1 LALRGR
7 LRLDAGFLVAIFL
20 LLASLY
26 FLNNSFILITEDPP
40 RVAASLMAAVIGL
53 ALLSASITLL
63 RTWIMARAPYKGHNE
78 KEV

>member
-1 LALRGR
+1 MSFRGKLRPDVG
-7 LRLDAGFLVAIFL
+7 LLVSIL
-20 LLASLY
+20 LLMVSLY

-63 RTWIMARAPYKGHNE
+63 RTWLLAKAYYRKGE
-78 KEV
+78 EGA

>member
-7 LRLDAGFLVAIFL
+7 LRFDAGLVIAILL

-26 FLNNSFILITEDPP
+26 FLNNSFTLITEDPP

-63 RTWIMARAPYKGHNE
+63 RTWIMARASYKGYE
-78 KEV
+78 EREV